1 MMYWGNG
8 TTHMGWGVAM
18 MIAMLV
24 FWTLIAYFVVRSLRG
39 GTLTSAPTSQGAT
52 QILGERL
59 ARGEIEI
66 EDYQAR
72 LAQIQLVRP
81 GR

>member
-8 TTHMGWGVAM
+8 TTNIGWGVAM

-24 FWTLIAYFVVRSLRG
+24 FWTLIAYFVVRSVRG
-39 GTLTSAPTSQGAT
+39 GSLTSAPTSTGAK

-66 EDYQAR
+66 EDYKAR
-72 LAQIQLVRP
+72 LAAVSP